1 MSSFNT
7 VTEFIDYVSTLLT
20 SDNNLNVLSITG
32 ELSGVTVYRSGH
44 CYFTLKDES
53 SCVSC
58 VMFRSYLSQ
67 MDFVPKDGMKVVLT
81 GGVNIYGPTGKFQ
94 INVRGMRFAG
104 KGDLKEQYL
113 KLFMKLQ
120 EEGLFREDLKKKIP
134 LLPKKIG
141 VVTSPS
147 GAVINDII
155 RTLKRRNPHFDLLI
169 YPAAVQ
175 GEGCPVEIASGIKY
189 LDEREDIDV
198 IIVARGGGSYE
209 DLFGFNSEVIA
220 RSCFAAKTPVISAI
234 GHETDVSILDYV
246 ADLRAATPTAAAEL
260 VMPVYDDMMNYIS
273 NTGIRLDMAI
283 DSLIKNKKNYLNSLK
298 NHKALLS
305 PMFYLGEAQKHLND
319 LINQMIKCSDRLLN
333 DNRREL
339 DRLSL
344 LLKASE
350 LDILKKEQGRLE
362 VNVNM
367 LDTMSPLN
375 VLKRG
380 YSFLTDDSDNVI
392 VSVDDLKVGDNVNL
406 SMSDGNAIVNVI
418 SKTSKE
424 T

>member
-7 VTEFIDYVSTLLT
+7 VTDFIEYVTAR
-20 SDNNLNVLSITG
+20 LNGDSILSVFSITG

-44 CYFTLKDES
+44 CYFTLKDEA

-58 VMFRSYLSQ
+58 VMFRGYLSQ
-67 MDFVPKDGMKVVLT
+67 LDFTPKDGMKVVLS

-120 EEGLFREDLKKKIP
+120 EEGLFKDEYKRKIP
-134 LLPKKIG
+134 LLPRRIG

-155 RTLKRRNPHFDLLI
+155 RTLKRRNPYFDLLI

-175 GEGCPVEIASGIKY
+175 GDACPIEVSSGIKY
-189 LDEREDIDV
+189 LDSREDIDV

-209 DLFGFNSEVIA
+209 DLFGFNSELIA
-220 RSCFAAKTPVISAI
+220 RSCFEATTPIISAI
-234 GHETDVSILDYV
+234 GHETDTSILDYV
-246 ADLRAATPTAAAEL
+246 ADLRAPTPTAAAEL
-260 VMPVYDDMMNYIS
+260 VMPVYDDLMNYVS
-273 NTGIRLDMAI
+273 NSSIRLDMAI
-283 DSLIKNKKNYLNSLK
+283 SSLLKNKRAYLDSLK
-298 NHKALLS
+298 NHRALLS
-305 PMFYLGEAQKHLND
+305 PMFYLGEQQKHLNN
-319 LINQMIKCSDRLLN
+319 LVSQMIKSSDMLLSN
-333 DNRREL
+333 NQRDL
-339 DRLSL
+339 DKLSIML
-344 LLKASE
+344 NQATQDTLK
-350 LDILKKEQGRLE
+350 LNQGRLE
-362 VNVNM
+362 VCINM

-380 YSFLTDDSDNVI
+380 YSFITDKEDKVLSTVDGINVNDKI
-392 VSVDDLKVGDNVNL
+392 NIRMADGSIIASVDEILD
-406 SMSDGNAIVNVI
+406 I
-418 SKTSKE
+418 
-424 T
+424 

>member
-7 VTEFIDYVSTLLT
+7 VTEFIEYVSARL
-20 SDNNLNVLSITG
+20 SGDSNLNVFSITG

-44 CYFTLKDES
+44 CYFTLKDDA

-67 MDFVPKDGMKVVLT
+67 MDFVPRDGMKVVLS
-81 GGVNIYGPTGKFQ
+81 GGVNLYGPTGKFQ

-120 EEGLFREDLKKKIP
+120 EEGLFNVEHKRKVP
-134 LLPKKIG
+134 TLPRRIG

-155 RTLKRRNPHFDLLI
+155 RTLKRRNPYFDLLI

-175 GEGCPVEIASGIKY
+175 GEACPNEIAAGIKY
-189 LDEREDIDV
+189 LDSREDIDV

-220 RSCFAAKTPVISAI
+220 RSCFEATTPVISAI
-234 GHETDVSILDYV
+234 GHETDTTILDYV

-260 VMPVYDDMMNYIS
+260 VMPQYDVLMNYLS
-273 NTGIRLDMAI
+273 NTSIRLDMEI
-283 DSLIKNKKNYLNSLK
+283 SSLIKNRRNYLDSLK

-305 PMFYLGEAQKHLND
+305 PMFYLGESQNHLNT
-319 LINQMIKCSDRLLN
+319 LVNQMIKSADSLIVSN
-333 DNRREL
+333 QREL
-339 DRLSL
+339 DKLSIL
-344 LLKASE
+344 LNQSVT
-350 LDILKKEQGRLE
+350 DQIRTNQGRLE
-362 VNVNM
+362 VCINM

-380 YSFLTDDSDNVI
+380 YSFITDNKEKVLT
-392 VSVDDLKVGDNVNL
+392 SVDGINVNDKVKIQ
-406 SMSDGNAIVNVI
+406 MSDGSIVANVEEI
-418 SKTSKE
+418 VSSKE
-424 T
+424 